1 MIDFFTKWNARLGK
15 NMFLIV
21 LSALF
26 LGFCYGIPDSHLLR
40 KIVIVLFAYMTF
52 TTALGTSLKQFIQV
66 LRHPWI
72 PLWVLALVHIAAPFI
87 AWIVG
92 MIFYPDDPY
101 IRLGYLIGASI
112 PIGVTSIIWTSLL
125 DGNMALSL
133 VAVTLDT
140 FLVPLVLPLFFH
152 IVAGQNVAIDYLQM
166 LKGLMLMVT
175 IPSVIGMLLHDWTG
189 GKVNAFAN
197 SIGGATSKLAM
208 FLVIFINAAIV
219 MPHIHWDLTIVKTIL
234 VTLLIV
240 TTGFCVGYA
249 GSFVLKK
256 RPKDVVVAMIYN
268 VGIRNNAC
276 GLVIALSY
284 FPQKVAIPMT
294 LSILFQQPLA
304 TIIFRIFK
312 RVEKQ

>member
-284 FPQKVAIPMT
+284 FPPKVAIPMT